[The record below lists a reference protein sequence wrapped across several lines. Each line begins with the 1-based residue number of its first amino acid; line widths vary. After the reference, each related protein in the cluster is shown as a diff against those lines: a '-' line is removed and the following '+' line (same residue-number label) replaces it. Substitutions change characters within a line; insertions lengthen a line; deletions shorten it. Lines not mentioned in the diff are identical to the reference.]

1 MVKDPSTLVDR
12 ANRYRQV
19 AIIIRAQIPIMQST
33 EARDELAALAAG
45 YESLARQTHDPKAD

>member
-1 MVKDPSTLVDR
+1 
-12 ANRYRQV
+12 
-19 AIIIRAQIPIMQST
+19 MQST